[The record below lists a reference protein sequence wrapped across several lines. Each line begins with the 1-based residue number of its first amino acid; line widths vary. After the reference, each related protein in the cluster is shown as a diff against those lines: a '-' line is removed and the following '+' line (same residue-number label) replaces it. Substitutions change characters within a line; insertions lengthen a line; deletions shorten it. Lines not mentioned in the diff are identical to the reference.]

1 MSLKIT
7 AASFVVMI
15 VVSFYLFGYLA
26 GTKPDEK
33 FVPFFTVDK
42 VPVQEKQVQGFAT
55 VEVVDNIMLICV
67 IAYAITTISVI
78 TMDYF
83 KFKRLKVKMKE
94 EAEHE
99 P

>member
-1 MSLKIT
+1 MSRKIT

-15 VVSFYLFGYLA
+15 VVSFCLFGYLA

-33 FVPFFTVDK
+33 SVPFFTVDK
-42 VPVQEKQVQGFAT
+42 VPVQEKQVQGFAA
-55 VEVVDNIMLICV
+55 VKVVDNIMLICV
-67 IAYAITTISVI
+67 IAYTITTISVLS
-78 TMDYF
+78 MDYF
-83 KFKRLKVKMKE
+83 KFKRLKVKE

>member
-26 GTKPDEK
+26 GTNPDEK

-42 VPVQEKQVQGFAT
+42 VPVQEKLVQGFAT